1 MSRRLVTPEV
11 RADDV
16 AEPNLRPQRLSE
28 FIGQEKACANLSVFI
43 EAAKK
48 RKEALD
54 HVLLVGPRA
63 SARPRWRRSSRAS
76 SASISAPPPGR

>member
-11 RADDV
+11 RDDDV
-16 AEPNLRPQRLSE
+16 AEPSLRPQRFSE

-54 HVLLVGPRA
+54 HVLLVGPPGLGKTTLA
-63 SARPRWRRSSRAS
+63 QIVAREL
-76 SASISAPPPGR
+76 GV